1 MRAGK
6 YQRVDIRLKR
16 FVILAQ
22 ACSYGRQEL
31 ENVVPDKV
39 PFRRGER
46 MPAGEDFG
54 LKSNGSTLSHGRKAF
69 GANIVLR
76 AV

>member
-1 MRAGK
+1 MHAGK

-46 MPAGEDFG
+46 MPAAEDFG